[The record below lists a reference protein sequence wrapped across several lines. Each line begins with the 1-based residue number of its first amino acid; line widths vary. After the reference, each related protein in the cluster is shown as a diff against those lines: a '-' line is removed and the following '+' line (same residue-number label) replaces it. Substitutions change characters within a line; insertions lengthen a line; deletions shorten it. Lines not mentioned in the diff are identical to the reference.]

1 MLKLIAATS
10 IVILGITGSAW
21 AQTNMGTDASGRFD
35 GSPPLGTS
43 PEVEQSTGLS
53 IPLDSIE
60 TGSTTSGT
68 IHWTRCPEGG
78 KIAARTRNSG
88 ASISRA
94 CLDNG
99 D

>member
-1 MLKLIAATS
+1 
-10 IVILGITGSAW
+10 
-21 AQTNMGTDASGRFD
+21 
-35 GSPPLGTS
+35 
-43 PEVEQSTGLS
+43 VEQSTGLS

-88 ASISRA
+88 ASISQA

>member
-1 MLKLIAATS
+1 MLKVIAATS
-10 IVILGITGSAW
+10 IVILGLTGSAW

-43 PEVEQSTGLS
+43 PEVEQSTGLA
-53 IPLDSIE
+53 IPLDSMQ

-68 IHWTRCPEGG
+68 TRWTRCPEGG
-78 KIAARTRNSG
+78 KITARTRNSSE
-88 ASISRA
+88 SISKA